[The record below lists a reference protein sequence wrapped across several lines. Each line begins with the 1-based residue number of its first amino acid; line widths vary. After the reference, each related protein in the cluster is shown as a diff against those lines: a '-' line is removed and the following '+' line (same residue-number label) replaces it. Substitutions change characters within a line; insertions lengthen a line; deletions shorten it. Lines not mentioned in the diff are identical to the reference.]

1 MTALTAGGTA
11 ARQRALTVLGRG
23 APLPPPHGHSIT
35 RTGADR
41 PRAPPAQQPQP
52 HKMPSEEISRALTR
66 LKGAERTAT
75 PAAPPAATA
84 RGQRSPGPTCS
95 APCRMGGRGEKAIAS
110 DAPGCPTFLLN
121 IAGQVLPL
129 RPAGR
134 GGGASPGPA
143 RLTPRGS
150 ALTCPTPPHSVS
162 FRPIS
167 ILASPHPDNGAGGA
181 GDVGVLN
188 CPSRPPGA
196 APTHPTLTRTRFPH
210 PGLFTAWKQ
219 LSSAQSLSPHHSSS
233 VLTPFS
239 SPAWDDRPQPPHPWA
254 VGPAVCC
261 APEAHT
267 AAAVPSCT
275 AGAAPWLLGGLRGS
289 TTQTRCAIMRS
300 PPGCPCRN
308 ALGARA

>member
-11 ARQRALTVLGRG
+11 ARQRALTVSGRG
-23 APLPPPHGHSIT
+23 APLPPPHGIT

-129 RPAGR
+129 RPV
-134 GGGASPGPA
+134 
-143 RLTPRGS
+143 L
-150 ALTCPTPPHSVS
+150 
-162 FRPIS
+162 
-167 ILASPHPDNGAGGA
+167 LASPRGAQP
-181 GDVGVLN
+181 L
-188 CPSRPPGA
+188 
-196 APTHPTLTRTRFPH
+196 
-210 PGLFTAWKQ
+210 
-219 LSSAQSLSPHHSSS
+219 
-233 VLTPFS
+233 
-239 SPAWDDRPQPPHPWA
+239 PAPPHPIQS
-254 VGPAVCC
+254 
-261 APEAHT
+261 HS
-267 AAAVPSCT
+267 VPSPSLRPHT
-275 AGAAPWLLGGLRGS
+275 PIMGQEVLG
-289 TTQTRCAIMRS
+289 M
-300 PPGCPCRN
+300 
-308 ALGARA
+308 